1 MGCRS
6 TLCAGELYRGEM
18 KDTRARGIK
27 TKTPAGGMLVS
38 SDSLKM
44 ASDSLYTTF
53 YVNVPTTA
61 DFKLWRDIT
70 GHGVTDACHPAI
82 STR

>member
-1 MGCRS
+1 MGCRP

-44 ASDSLYTTF
+44 ASDSLYTPF
-53 YVNVPTTA
+53 YVNVPTQY
-61 DFKLWRDIT
+61 DIT